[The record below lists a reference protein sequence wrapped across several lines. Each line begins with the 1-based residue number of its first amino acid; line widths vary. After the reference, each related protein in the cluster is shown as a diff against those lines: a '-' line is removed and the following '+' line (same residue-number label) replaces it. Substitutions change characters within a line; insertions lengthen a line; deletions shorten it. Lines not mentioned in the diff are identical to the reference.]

1 MADAVHPGRR
11 ALDDWRA
18 SHARVR
24 AAGTARTD
32 GWIAGWTGAL
42 LIGLLLYVMIGHNP
56 YSHDLTFD
64 PLTGGALMSPV
75 NRYIWL
81 GLLAAAAPILVARRA
96 ALAAVAARL
105 WPVLLLFGWF
115 AVTTSWAIDP
125 AASQRRFFLTLLG
138 LIICIAIRV
147 GLPDARSRNA
157 TIAWACAIMVLI
169 DLVSWVV
176 APAASMTDLGLAA
189 IHNHKNTL
197 GAVMLFAFLVLG
209 PYAAGQTTS
218 GKRLFWWG
226 MLAGCIA
233 LMVASKSKTSIAL
246 TVVAG
251 LAIPVVLAMAGLRAR
266 LLWSLAIGLL
276 ATLVA
281 AGFGWLAWC
290 GLNGLDPLWPI
301 EQLNFTHRTDVWSFL
316 ITEIEKRPWKGVGFG
331 SFWDVDPAV
340 QPSLKTDEWFAKP
353 DAPTNEAH
361 NGYLDLIA
369 TTGAAGL
376 IGGLVLLFRWIWGG
390 LTLIRDARFDR
401 GAVLLPFAVF
411 LGLFPVIFFIHN
423 WMESSYFT
431 ADSPY
436 GLIILLVGVDI
447 DMRRRGASFDTAA
460 RAAYSG

>member
-18 SHARVR
+18 SHADVR
-24 AAGTARTD
+24 ATSAARAD

-42 LIGLLLYVMIGHNP
+42 LIALLLYIMIGHNP
-56 YSHDLTFD
+56 FNHDLTFD

-81 GLLAAAAPILVARRA
+81 GLLAAAAPVLVARRA
-96 ALAAVAARL
+96 ALPAFAARL
-105 WPVLLLFGWF
+105 WPVLLLFVWF
-115 AVTTSWAIDP
+115 AATTTWAIDP
-125 AASQRRFFLTLLG
+125 AASQRRFFLMLVG
-138 LIICIAIRV
+138 LVICIAVRL
-147 GLPDARSRNA
+147 GLPEARARFA

-176 APAASMTDLGLAA
+176 APSASMTDLGLAA

-197 GAVMLFAFLVLG
+197 GAVALFVGLVLT
-209 PYAAGQTTS
+209 PYAAAQTTT

-226 MLAGCIA
+226 LVVGDLA
-233 LMVASKSKTSIAL
+233 LLVASQSKTSLGIA
-246 TVVAG
+246 AAAA
-251 LAIPVVLAMAGLRAR
+251 LAAPMILAMAGLRAR
-266 LLWSLAIGLL
+266 LLWSLGIGAL
-276 ATLVA
+276 AALVA

-290 GLNGLDPLWPI
+290 GLSGLDPLWPI
-301 EQLNFTHRTDVWSFL
+301 EQLNFTHRTDVWRFL
-316 ITEIEKRPWKGVGFG
+316 LTEIGKRPWHGVGFG

-361 NGYLDLIA
+361 NGYLDLMA
-369 TTGAAGL
+369 TTGVVGL
-376 IGGLVLLFRWIWGG
+376 VGGLVVLFRWIWGG
-390 LTLIRDARFDR
+390 LAIIREARF
-401 GAVLLPFAVF
+401 GAGPQAAAMLPYAVF
-411 LGLFPVIFFIHN
+411 LGLFPLIFFIHN

-447 DMRRRGASFDTAA
+447 DMRA
-460 RAAYSG
+460 RDVDALRSHQPS

>member
-1 MADAVHPGRR
+1 MADSVHPGRR

-18 SHARVR
+18 SHAQGR
-24 AAGTARTD
+24 AADAARSA

-42 LIGLLLYVMIGHNP
+42 LIVLLLYILIGHNP
-56 YSHDLTFD
+56 YNHDLTFD

-75 NRYIWL
+75 NRWIWL

-96 ALAAVAARL
+96 DLPAFARRL
-105 WPVLLLFGWF
+105 WPVLLLFAWF
-115 AVTTSWAIDP
+115 GVTTTWAIDP
-125 AASQRRFFLTLLG
+125 AASQRRFTLMLIG
-138 LIICIAIRV
+138 LVICIAVRM
-147 GLPDARSRNA
+147 GLPRTRDRFAA
-157 TIAWACAIMVLI
+157 IAWACAIMVLI
-169 DLVSWVV
+169 DLASWIV

-197 GAVMLFAFLVLG
+197 GAVALFVGLVLA
-209 PYAAGQTTS
+209 PYAAAQTAP

-226 MLAGCIA
+226 LVVGDLALLIA
-233 LMVASKSKTSIAL
+233 SQSKTSLGIA
-246 TVVAG
+246 VAAV
-251 LAIPVVLAMAGLRAR
+251 LAAPVILAMAGLRAR
-266 LLWSLAIGLL
+266 LLWSLAIAAL
-276 ATLVA
+276 AILVA

-301 EQLNFTHRTDVWSFL
+301 EQLNFTHRTDVWRFL
-316 ITEIEKRPWKGVGFG
+316 VDEIAKRPVKGVGFG

-361 NGYLDLIA
+361 NGYLDLMA
-369 TTGAAGL
+369 TTGIAGL
-376 IGGLVLLFRWIWGG
+376 VGGLALLLRWIWGG
-390 LTLIRDARFDR
+390 LSMIREARF
-401 GAVLLPFAVF
+401 GVSPQAAAMLPYAVF
-411 LGLFPVIFFIHN
+411 LGLFPLIFFIHN

-447 DMRRRGASFDTAA
+447 DMRGRGATD
-460 RAAYSG
+460 GQ